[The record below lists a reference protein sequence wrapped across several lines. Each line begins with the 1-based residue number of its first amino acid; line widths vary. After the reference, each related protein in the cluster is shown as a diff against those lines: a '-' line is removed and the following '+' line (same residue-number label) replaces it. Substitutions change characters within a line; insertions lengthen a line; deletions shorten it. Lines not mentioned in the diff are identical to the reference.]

1 MEEPEAANFI
11 AALASARTRV
21 LTSVNLLEAQI
32 VLTFGKGM
40 PAGTAEDLV
49 ARENIEITSFDEHL
63 SNLAFDAYRRYGK
76 GRHPAKLNMVAR
88 LAAALQGRGFHPDRY
103 RAGLMPPAVETRLLR
118 QFIAV
123 AEELNFHRAAER
135 LHMAQPP
142 LSQAI
147 R

>member
-1 MEEPEAANFI
+1 MVSLVVDTSAIVAIVMEEPEAADFI

-49 ARENIEITSFDEHL
+49 MRENIEIIPFDEDL

-76 GRHPAKLNMVAR
+76 GRHPAKLNMGDCAAYA
-88 LAAALQGRGFHPDRY
+88 LAKSRGWPLLYKGEDFAQTDIDR
-103 RAGLMPPAVETRLLR
+103 A
-118 QFIAV
+118 
-123 AEELNFHRAAER
+123 
-135 LHMAQPP
+135 
-142 LSQAI
+142 
-147 R
+147 